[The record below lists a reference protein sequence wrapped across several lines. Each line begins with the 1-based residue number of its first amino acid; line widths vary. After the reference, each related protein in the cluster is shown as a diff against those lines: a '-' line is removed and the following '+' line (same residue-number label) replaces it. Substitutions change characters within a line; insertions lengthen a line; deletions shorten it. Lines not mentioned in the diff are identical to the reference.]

1 MAKALAGLKKTPV
14 KDGPN
19 SQGLSEQTRTVGGKV
34 AAEGLRKPSPNL
46 YQEVK
51 IDELSN
57 DSPSFSSPAESKVIE
72 PTPRRYELPK
82 PAEVLSSQTL
92 DIIKRAFNSIKW
104 NQLPTRI
111 KETRSDEKWKC
122 KSVCHFGKTKTKA
135 GCSICDTIH
144 SYMIGN
150 GIDKTIEQINELK
163 KKQESTKEKLT
174 SNRRNTF
181 EE

>member
-1 MAKALAGLKKTPV
+1 MRPPLAPPKTQLSAATADVVAKALAGLKKTPV

-19 SQGLSEQTRTVGGKV
+19 SQGLSEQTRTEAGKV

-92 DIIKRAFNSIKW
+92 DIIK
-104 NQLPTRI
+104 
-111 KETRSDEKWKC
+111 
-122 KSVCHFGKTKTKA
+122 
-135 GCSICDTIH
+135 
-144 SYMIGN
+144 
-150 GIDKTIEQINELK
+150 
-163 KKQESTKEKLT
+163 KLRQ
-174 SNRRNTF
+174 RRQ
-181 EE
+181 